1 MAIEVLEDRL
11 GGLLALKCGI
21 MGFLRDRI
29 KEVVVDVKGI
39 TSEEPRDKLD
49 IAELRIKYLRVD
61 DKVTVDLGA
70 PVDVFL
76 LTNSDVFVLSGELFR
91 VGGNSIR
98 GTT

>member
-21 MGFLRDRI
+21 MGVLRDRI

-76 LTNSDVFVLSGELFR
+76 LAYGDILILSGKLFG
-91 VGGNSIR
+91 VGSNSIG